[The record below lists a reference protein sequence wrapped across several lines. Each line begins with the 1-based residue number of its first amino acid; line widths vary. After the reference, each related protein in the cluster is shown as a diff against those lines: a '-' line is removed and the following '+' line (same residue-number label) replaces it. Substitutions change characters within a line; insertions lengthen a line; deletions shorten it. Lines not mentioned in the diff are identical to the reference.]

1 MKSNIKYTKKI
12 WDYPKRKDCFM
23 GRENRRY
30 WLVNLKT
37 GKKKRITEKQFHGD
51 WANVS

>member
-1 MKSNIKYTKKI
+1 MKEITKKI
-12 WDYPKRKDCFM
+12 YDYTKRKDEFM

-37 GKKKRITEKQFHGD
+37 GKMNRITEKEFD
-51 WANVS
+51 A